1 MRRLSRHLA
10 LLGICFMLV
19 MATAC
24 GSCVFFSAKAPAD
37 QAEAPPK
44 PKPIGKTVA
53 VARDLEQD
61 EAAGGHTL
69 SRHVGQSD
77 EELRRR
83 LQRERISAASTYTD
97 RVAAESAV
105 GIAISS
111 HRDKIRQWL
120 SHSGGH
126 PNLVLDYDFP
136 RPIGSTLLRN
146 EPHSMPCLHAIVV
159 LKWKPPADYYVLT
172 SYPECK

>member
-10 LLGICFMLV
+10 LLGTCFMLV
-19 MATAC
+19 IATAC
-24 GSCVFFSAKAPAD
+24 ASCVFYSEKGPAD

-53 VARDLEQD
+53 SSRDLEQD
-61 EAAGGHTL
+61 EKSGGHTL

-77 EELRRR
+77 EQLRQR
-83 LQRERISAASTYTD
+83 LQRERITAASTYTD
-97 RVAAESAV
+97 RPAAESAV

-111 HRDKIRQWL
+111 HHDRIRNWL
-120 SHSGGH
+120 SRSGGH

-136 RPIGSTLLRN
+136 RPIGSTLHRN
-146 EPHSMPCLHAIVV
+146 EAHSVPCLHAIVI
-159 LKWKPPADYYVLT
+159 LKWQSPAGYYVLT